1 MEIHCVSIRL
11 SEWNEDSLVMIH
23 WSSIGLAS
31 LIMTLICC
39 SEGHGICRPQ
49 PLFFYLKNSEQE
61 TKFQRDPVSL
71 IFLSSIVVAISIL
84 QIFIEIKKCKL
95 KRVTEKAARD
105 AEDAVRNINE
115 ARSRLQTNE
124 TLINNAEMNPPA
136 SSTPLPNQLHC
147 VDENNSSVR
156 GEIAKTCSTG
166 LQGNPLSQDNAFKV
180 ARVIAFF
187 AFLPAVIFIII
198 FTLENID
205 DWRPHGTTAL
215 TMIAFGIIIPMLFFI
230 GNFKFRRFAI
240 SYVRN
245 KLSFFETIFIFG
257 RVEPSI

>member
-1 MEIHCVSIRL
+1 MQIHCVSNRL
-11 SEWNEDSLVMIH
+11 SEWNEDHLVMIH

-49 PLFFYLKNSEQE
+49 PLFFYFNNSVQE
-61 TKFQRDPVSL
+61 MKFQRDAISL
-71 IFLSSIVVAISIL
+71 IFLSFIVVAISIL

-105 AEDAVRNINE
+105 AEEAKRNINE

-124 TLINNAEMNPPA
+124 ILINNAEMNPA
-136 SSTPLPNQLHC
+136 SSMPLPNQLHC
-147 VDENNSSVR
+147 VDVNNSSVR
-156 GEIAKTCSTG
+156 GGIAKTCSTG

-187 AFLPAVIFIII
+187 ALLPALIFIII

-230 GNFKFRRFAI
+230 GNLKFRRFAI

-245 KLSFFETIFIFG
+245 KSNFFRLIFQFG